1 MCLLIQNGA
10 LDPSMQSLLILER
23 TVHLRAIKL
32 NDNQLG
38 SPEQDAT
45 QVLSNLVF
53 DWSPQS
59 WVCQISQLY
68 LETFHLEPIIH

>member
-1 MCLLIQNGA
+1 MFAYTEWSSGSIDAIFAYIGKN
-10 LDPSMQSLLILER
+10 
-23 TVHLRAIKL
+23 RASD
-32 NDNQLG
+32 DNQLG